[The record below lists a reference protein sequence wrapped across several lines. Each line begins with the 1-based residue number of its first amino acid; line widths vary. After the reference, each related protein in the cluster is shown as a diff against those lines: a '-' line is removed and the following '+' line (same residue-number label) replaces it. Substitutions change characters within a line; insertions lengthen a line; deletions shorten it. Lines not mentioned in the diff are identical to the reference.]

1 MKRTSMF
8 TGMLAGIVLLV
19 MSVLSA
25 STAYAQSAGT
35 AKNVAKQTSVSTA
48 KPANGWLMTKEGI
61 SPVKIGM
68 RLADLPKCVNGLYSQ
83 IVPITDDLVNLK
95 QGNESLQLKVNGGI
109 IRGITIYSKLVKVKV
124 GSKFFSL
131 NGNFDNLCQ
140 QPDVTLSPSHKRAE
154 YKGITAEDYEG
165 CIGAFYIGEVYDL
178 IHTQLKTLKRRQEQ
192 PLRTGSDCF
201 CRLFGGLHHLCAYL
215 KVARMDVIFQ
225 QDLFLRL
232 QYRSH
237 CAQMSYPSIAPKIKS
252 SSGESRLSGRSA
264 RKRMARMHSGRPK

>member
-1 MKRTSMF
+1 MF

-61 SPVKIGM
+61 GPVKIGM

-131 NGNFDNLCQ
+131 NGNFDNLCK
-140 QPDVTLSPSHKRAE
+140 QPGVTLSPSHERAE
-154 YKGITAEDYEG
+154 YKGVTAEDYEG
-165 CIGAFYIGEVYDL
+165 CISAFYIGEVYDL

-201 CRLFGGLHHLCAYL
+201 CRLFFGGGCITCAHTP
-215 KVARMDVIFQ
+215 KFRVWM
-225 QDLFLRL
+225 LFFSRICFCVCSTVRTVHRCHTPASL
-232 QYRSH
+232 
-237 CAQMSYPSIAPKIKS
+237 PK
-252 SSGESRLSGRSA
+252 
-264 RKRMARMHSGRPK
+264 

>member
-1 MKRTSMF
+1 
-8 TGMLAGIVLLV
+8 
-19 MSVLSA
+19 
-25 STAYAQSAGT
+25 
-35 AKNVAKQTSVSTA
+35 
-48 KPANGWLMTKEGI
+48 
-61 SPVKIGM
+61 M

-140 QPDVTLSPSHKRAE
+140 QPGVTLSPSHKRAE

-165 CIGAFYIGEVYDL
+165 CISAFYIGEVYDL

-201 CRLFGGLHHLCAYL
+201 CRLFWGCITCAHISKL
-215 KVARMDVIFQ
+215 RVWM
-225 QDLFLRL
+225 LFFSRICFCVCSTVRTVHRCHTPASL
-232 QYRSH
+232 
-237 CAQMSYPSIAPKIKS
+237 PK
-252 SSGESRLSGRSA
+252 
-264 RKRMARMHSGRPK
+264 